1 MENVIVRTGG
11 SGEIGKSET
20 TEVTDESE
28 DAAELQG
35 PRLGVIVRCPLCNVK
50 KTTCFRLGEDFR
62 GQISFRRRSVLD
74 VHN

>member
-1 MENVIVRTGG
+1 MENVLLRTGG

-28 DAAELQG
+28 GAAELQG

-50 KTTCFRLGEDFR
+50 K
-62 GQISFRRRSVLD
+62 
-74 VHN
+74 